1 VTGHKATNADE
12 QVLNL
17 AASVLRDLANSGS
30 SKLIHQLSD
39 ALDRRLSAPV
49 AAHAA
54 NVLAHHHFQAHDY
67 ESALS
72 ACNRWLEA
80 APNEPAAVTSLL
92 SILVR
97 LRRFDEVA
105 EMASDRLKADA
116 DNFELHSSLTHA
128 LGRLGRTGE
137 ARDHGNR
144 CLELKDGFAT
154 APPLDLKKVPV
165 PPFDPA
171 ARARNIIA
179 FSLYG
184 TARAYLE
191 GALRNAVAAQFLYP
205 EWTCR
210 FYIDASVPGAVVK
223 ELVAHGA
230 EVKRVDGLPAARFG
244 TFWRFLIADD
254 PKVDRYLIRDSDAC
268 LNLRERV
275 AVEDWIESGRHFHV
289 MRDAITH
296 TELILAGM
304 WGGVRGALP
313 PMGEAMIG
321 FSKDAP
327 LSRTAD
333 QQFLRE
339 RVWPTVR
346 RSVLAHDSNFAFGGS
361 CDFPARGRL
370 PPGQRVGQ
378 AVARAVPAPR

>member
-1 VTGHKATNADE
+1 MTGPRATNADE
-12 QVLNL
+12 QVLDL
-17 AASVLRDLANSGS
+17 ATSVLRDLANSGS

-39 ALDRRLSAPV
+39 ALDRRLSASV
-49 AAHAA
+49 SAHAA
-54 NVLAHHHFQAHDY
+54 NVLAHHHFRTRDY

-97 LRRFDEVA
+97 LQRFDEVA
-105 EMASDRLKADA
+105 MIATDRLKTDPS
-116 DNFELHSSLTHA
+116 NFQLHSSLTHA
-128 LGRLGRTGE
+128 LGRLGRTKE
-137 ARDHGNR
+137 ARDHGTR
-144 CLELKDGFAT
+144 CLELKDGSAT
-154 APPLDLKKVPV
+154 APALDLKEVPV

-184 TARAYLE
+184 TERTYLE
-191 GALRNAVAAQFLYP
+191 GAVRNAVAAHFLYP

-210 FYIDASVPGAVVK
+210 FYVDASVPAAVVK
-223 ELVAHGA
+223 ELVAQGA
-230 EVKRVDGLPAARFG
+230 EVKRVEGLPAARFG
-244 TFWRFLIADD
+244 TFWRFLIADE
-254 PKVDRYLIRDSDAC
+254 PKVDRYLVRDCDAC
-268 LNLRERV
+268 LNLRERS

-304 WGGVRGALP
+304 WGGVREALP
-313 PMGEAMIG
+313 PMGEAMID
-321 FSKDAP
+321 FSKNAP

-346 RSVLAHDSNFAFGGS
+346 QSVLVHDSNFPFGGS
-361 CDFPARGRL
+361 CDFPARG
-370 PPGQRVGQ
+370 PSWQRVGQ
-378 AVARAVPAPR
+378 AVIVRADQFPR